1 MKTGADLEVTQ
12 ETGDTALSLSSFFGR
27 PGAVAELVR
36 RGANVRC
43 RDREGAAPGEVF
55 EAEVDTATRRQIQV
69 NQQHDTG
76 LLGSLVCLP
85 YLVAVWRWFLREQ
98 CLEVMWSVFFELF
111 GHQQRLAQDRRKL
124 SPDQQPPPETLASEN
139 REPRG
144 GTPKPDSLL
153 SVLPLGRGST
163 RSAQGVNLAMGVRKH
178 FRTEE
183 RCPLL
188 SSVQ

>member
-124 SPDQQPPPETLASEN
+124 SPDQQPPPETLSFRESGTSGRHTKTRQPSLRASSWPWFN
-139 REPRG
+139 PI
-144 GTPKPDSLL
+144 
-153 SVLPLGRGST
+153 
-163 RSAQGVNLAMGVRKH
+163 SARRQSGDGCA
-178 FRTEE
+178 
-183 RCPLL
+183 
-188 SSVQ
+188 